1 MKKIIVSMLV
11 FIGGAVSA
19 SDLLYGRSLMNQDA
33 IKILAEGKIIH
44 SESKEENPAFLQG
57 LLRYPTSWNVIYD
70 NNLWFC
76 VKIDIY
82 STDVHNLNCHETIYK
97 N

>member
-1 MKKIIVSMLV
+1 MKKFIGLMLV
-11 FIGGAVSA
+11 FVCGAVSA
-19 SDLLYGRSLMNQDA
+19 SDLLYGRSFMNQDA
-33 IKILAEGKIIH
+33 IKILDEGKIIH
-44 SESKEENPAFLQG
+44 SSSKKEMPTLTGNLK
-57 LLRYPTSWNVIYD
+57 YTTSWDVIYD

-82 STDVHNLNCHETIYK
+82 GTDVHNLNCHETIYK